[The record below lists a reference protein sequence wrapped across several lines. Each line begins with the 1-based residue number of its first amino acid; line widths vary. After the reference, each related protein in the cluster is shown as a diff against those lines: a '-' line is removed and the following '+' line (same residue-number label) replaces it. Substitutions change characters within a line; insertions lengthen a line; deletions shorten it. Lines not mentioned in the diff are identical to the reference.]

1 MISYFDSKNPSKVSL
16 EESIVYLEMAQDNRE
31 KKEFQEITNASKI
44 LNTSNLD
51 DFVNDFASQ
60 ITQNKLLPL
69 ELETLA
75 RMKNV
80 FHEKNHYL
88 EEVIDES
95 IMQKAHI
102 LKALNEYSEK
112 ATKLGLNSFITKKS
126 FENKGF
132 EIVNDSDSKDVKK
145 FQKNDGNLFNYSF
158 SYDKTSNTLFTEE
171 SDIRLKNGI
180 IEIKMR
186 NGKMDVDI
194 QNRSVACNLTK
205 NRKKSL
211 KP

>member
-69 ELETLA
+69 EFETLA

-132 EIVNDSDSKDVKK
+132 EIVNDSDSKDIKK
-145 FQKNDGNLFNYSF
+145 FQKNDDNLFNYSF
-158 SYDKTSNTLFTEE
+158 SYNKTSNTLFIEE

-194 QNRSVACNLTK
+194 QNRAVGCNLTK
-205 NRKKSL
+205 NRKKTL